1 MTGAIVV
8 LTTTESVEQ
17 AEKLAVLLIERQ
29 LAACVQ
35 IVPRIKS
42 VYRWQ
47 GKVESSGESLILIKT
62 TEDAYKILEETIT
75 EAHREW
81 GGYEKP
87 EIIAVSIDHGVTS
100 YLNWLFGS
108 VKEDLRR

>member
-8 LTTTESVEQ
+8 LTTTEAEEQ
-17 AEKLAVLLIERQ
+17 AERLAVLLVDRQ

-47 GKVESSGESLILIKT
+47 GKVDSSAESLILIKT
-62 TEDAYKILEETIT
+62 TQNAYNAVAEAIS

-81 GGYEKP
+81 GGYETP
-87 EIIAVSIDHGVTS
+87 EIIAVSVDYGVTN
-100 YLNWLFGS
+100 YLDWLFES
-108 VKEDLRR
+108 VKEDSHC

>member
-8 LTTTESVEQ
+8 LTTTDAEEQ
-17 AEKLAVLLIERQ
+17 AERLAALLVDRQ

-47 GKVESSGESLILIKT
+47 DKVDSSAESLILIKT
-62 TEDAYKILEETIT
+62 TETAYHRVAETIS
-75 EAHREW
+75 EAHRDW
-81 GGYEKP
+81 GGYETP
-87 EIIAVSIDHGVTS
+87 EIIAVSVDHGVTN
-100 YLNWLFGS
+100 YLDWLFESVNEGS
-108 VKEDLRR
+108 HR